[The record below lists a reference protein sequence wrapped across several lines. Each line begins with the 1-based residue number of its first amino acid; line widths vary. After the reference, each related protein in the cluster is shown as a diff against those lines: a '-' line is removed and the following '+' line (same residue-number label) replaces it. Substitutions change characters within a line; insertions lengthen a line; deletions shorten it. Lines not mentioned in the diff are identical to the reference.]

1 MGSNG
6 RPAAVF
12 HRVPGEMLMLDR
24 LRGSRPTLDADRLKS
39 QAADVGA
46 RLSDVTA
53 RAGLTAEQLA
63 AQAKEA
69 AYQAKDWAAPRA
81 EKAWYEG
88 RKAAAPK
95 IEAAAEKAIPM
106 VDTAHDRLVDD
117 ILPKLVAAIT
127 AAAGAAAVGA
137 DKAREVADAKLT
149 ELAHIAPPPK
159 KHTGAKIFW
168 SIAGLA
174 IAGAV
179 VAVFRRRQPTTDP
192 WAEEPWDEA
201 ESDLEARA
209 AEARAEADAV
219 SPVEPETGAVAV
231 AARGL
236 ETAEAEAQA
245 AAEETTEKLGD
256 DAAEAKPRR
265 TRTRKPAGDAEVTT
279 GEPTPAE

>member
-1 MGSNG
+1 
-6 RPAAVF
+6 
-12 HRVPGEMLMLDR
+12 MLDR

-63 AQAKEA
+63 EQAKEA
-69 AYQAKDWAAPRA
+69 ALHAKGWAAPRA

-88 RKAAAPK
+88 KKAAAPK
-95 IEAAAEKAIPM
+95 IEAAAEKAIPV

-149 ELAHIAPPPK
+149 ELAHIAPPPPK
-159 KHTGAKIFW
+159 KHTGAKVFW

-179 VAVFRRRQPTTDP
+179 YAAFRRRQPTTDP
-192 WAEEPWDEA
+192 WAEEPWDDAEA
-201 ESDLEARA
+201 DLDARA
-209 AEARAEADAV
+209 AEVQAATAIDDDAPDAV
-219 SPVEPETGAVAV
+219 AES
-231 AARGL
+231 GL
-236 ETAEAEAQA
+236 ETAEAEANA

-265 TRTRKPAGDAEVTT
+265 TRTRKPAADATAEGDAA
-279 GEPTPAE
+279 PTE

>member
-1 MGSNG
+1 
-6 RPAAVF
+6 
-12 HRVPGEMLMLDR
+12 MLDR

-63 AQAKEA
+63 EQAREA
-69 AYQAKDWAAPRA
+69 AVHAKDWAAPRA
-81 EKAWYEG
+81 EKAWVEG
-88 RKAAAPK
+88 RKAAGPK
-95 IEAAAEKAIPM
+95 IEAAAEKAIPV

-137 DKAREVADAKLT
+137 DKARDVADAKLT

-159 KHTGAKIFW
+159 KHTGAKVFW

-179 VAVFRRRQPTTDP
+179 YAAFRRRQPTGDP
-192 WAEEPWDEA
+192 WAEEPWD
-201 ESDLEARA
+201 D
-209 AEARAEADAV
+209 AEADLAERAQAALDEV
-219 SPVEPETGAVAV
+219 PPAEEVVDEAAAVAE
-231 AARGL
+231 RGL
-236 ETAEAEAQA
+236 ETAEAEAA
-245 AAEETTEKLGD
+245 AAVEETAEKVAD
-256 DAAEAKPRR
+256 AAAEAKPRR
-265 TRTRKPAGDAEVTT
+265 TRSRKPAAEGAEGDAA
-279 GEPTPAE
+279 PTE